1 MQTPPTDVTSEQVL
15 ACTRAMWDPGLV
27 GLEHLPVGFGAHHW
41 RAEGPSGPA
50 LFLTL
55 DPPTPRHTPQS
66 LERAYAAAAELAGSG
81 LEFIHASE
89 ATTRGSFTV
98 PLGTGV
104 LSATRWAAGE
114 RPAEI
119 TPEVIT
125 MVARLHRAPIPPGI
139 PRWTPLVPADLDA
152 RLAAWVRRPWTAGP
166 LVEEARA
173 LVRAHVSH
181 VAEWLAA
188 YNREVAAL
196 DPGTY
201 VATHGEP
208 GVHNLWVTDGR
219 LTLVD
224 WESLALAP
232 RERDLMS
239 LGEHAP
245 DDADPAMLELFDLE
259 WRLSEV
265 LAFSEWLRGPH
276 TGNGDDVTALEGLR
290 DELTRPAASSAPPH

>member
-1 MQTPPTDVTSEQVL
+1 
-15 ACTRAMWDPGLV
+15 MWDPFLV
-27 GLEHLPVGFGAHHW
+27 GVEPLPVGFGAHHW
-41 RAEGPSGPA
+41 RADGPSGPA

-55 DPPTPRHTPQS
+55 APPTPHHTPQS
-66 LERAYAAAAELAGSG
+66 LERAYAAAAELAASG
-81 LEFIHASE
+81 LEFIHA
-89 ATTRGSFTV
+89 AAPTTKGSFTV
-98 PLGTGV
+98 PLGAGL

-114 RPAEI
+114 RPTEI

-125 MVARLHRAPIPPGI
+125 MVARLHRTPVPPGV

-166 LVEEARA
+166 LGEEART
-173 LVRAHVSH
+173 LVRAHGSH

-188 YNREVAAL
+188 YNGGAAVL
-196 DPGTY
+196 DSATF

-208 GVHNLWVTDGR
+208 GVHNLWVTGGR
-219 LTLVD
+219 LTLID

-239 LGEHAP
+239 FGVNAP
-245 DDADPAMLELFDLE
+245 DDADPALLELFDLE

-265 LAFSEWLRGPH
+265 LAFCEWLRRPH
-276 TGNGDDVTALEGLR
+276 SGNDDDVTALEGLR
-290 DELTRPAASSAPPH
+290 DELTRPAACSAPPH